1 VCVDVGK
8 RAGSC
13 RAPRRPAR
21 LVAAR
26 GGVRSCA
33 PRLGASG
40 LDSRGFSSPVAS
52 FGASGGFGRLGG
64 GALALS
70 WLLPGTSGLL
80 ERATSASTTTSTVP
94 VSVNGLVKRRIA
106 VDSIWET
113 WGQGGFISREQSR
126 ANFCHLGKYSS
137 DKTFSGEIETAR
149 KLRGHE
155 NNVSIVEHRI
165 ALRQNTQHTRPRVQE
180 KNFISMHDQDAERR
194 LVRWWRRGAP
204 VQWCGR
210 AGLR

>member
-1 VCVDVGK
+1 VISTGASGDNRFDLTAARRPCHCSSVERGGRAAPARAAAARWPAACSTAAEGTHGSRRGVCVDVGK

-113 WGQGGFISREQSR
+113 
-126 ANFCHLGKYSS
+126 
-137 DKTFSGEIETAR
+137 
-149 KLRGHE
+149 
-155 NNVSIVEHRI
+155 
-165 ALRQNTQHTRPRVQE
+165 
-180 KNFISMHDQDAERR
+180 
-194 LVRWWRRGAP
+194 
-204 VQWCGR
+204 
-210 AGLR
+210 